1 MFARWH
7 QYHLLLQCQGWVDEK
22 QELLSLGTTSHVSII
37 CLPSPGPSPSVLAQC
52 KRSNTVGGNG
62 WEQGYQFCTS
72 TFQQEDIFTRTYQD
86 KLKGHDSD
94 AHLPEPRYKVVAIPN
109 ATRLL
114 VASLWEAIS
123 HRLHPTSNGLDL
135 KENEPV
141 KAMLTV

>member
-1 MFARWH
+1 MGDA
-7 QYHLLLQCQGWVDEK
+7 K
-22 QELLSLGTTSHVSII
+22 QEFLSLGTTSHVSI
-37 CLPSPGPSPSVLAQC
+37 CLPSPRLSPSVFTQC
-52 KRSNTVGGNG
+52 KRSNTGSGNG
-62 WEQGYQFCTS
+62 WEQRYQFCSS
-72 TFQQEDIFTRTYQD
+72 TFQQEDIFTRTYQN

-109 ATRLL
+109 ATSLL

-141 KAMLTV
+141 TATLTVQH